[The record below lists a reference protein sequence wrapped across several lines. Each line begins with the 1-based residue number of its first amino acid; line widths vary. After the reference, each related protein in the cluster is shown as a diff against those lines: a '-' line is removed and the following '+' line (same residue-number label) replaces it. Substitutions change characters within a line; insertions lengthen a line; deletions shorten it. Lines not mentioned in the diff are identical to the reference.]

1 MFESFL
7 RSQKTPK
14 RVLGGLGVGVEKR
27 WQLETGEPG
36 RRKEGVEIRQQREGM
51 EGGSCDWALQ

>member
-27 WQLETGEPG
+27 WQLETGEAG
-36 RRKEGVEIRQQREGM
+36 RRKEEVEIRQQREGM
-51 EGGSCDWALQ
+51 EGGVM